1 MNTMLRPVALSV
13 LGIQGLLISAQEI
26 KFDQGNWQTQDVKQ
40 QRIVATVMANE
51 ERIDSAYTEDIA
63 TGKLQLSIERMPL
76 ARYEYH
82 QSSDPLPPLWRR
94 IDIRQEEIID
104 TMFVE
109 KMQTDET
116 LMVVQKLTK
125 DIPNGTYQEFYPNGM
140 IRITGT
146 LDGYNQD
153 GTLKKTGT
161 WMEWDAAGN
170 VIREEHYP

>member
-1 MNTMLRPVALSV
+1 MNTMLRLVALSV

-63 TGKLQLSIERMPL
+63 TGKFQLSIDRLPL

-104 TMFVE
+104 TVFVE
-109 KMQTDET
+109 KIQTGEM

-153 GTLKKTGT
+153 GALKKTGT

>member
-1 MNTMLRPVALSV
+1 MNTMLRPVAFSV

-26 KFDQGNWQTQDVKQ
+26 KFDQGNWQTHDVKQ

-63 TGKLQLSIERMPL
+63 TGKLQLSIERLPL

-109 KMQTDET
+109 KMQTSET
-116 LMVVQKLTK
+116 LMVVQKLTT
-125 DIPNGTYQEFYPNGM
+125 DIPNGTYQEFYPTGM

-146 LDGYNQD
+146 LDGYNPD